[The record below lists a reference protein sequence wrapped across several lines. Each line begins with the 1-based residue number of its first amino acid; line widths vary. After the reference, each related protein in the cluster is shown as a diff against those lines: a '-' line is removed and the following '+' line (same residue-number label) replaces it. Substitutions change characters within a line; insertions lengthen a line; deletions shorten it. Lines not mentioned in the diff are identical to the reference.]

1 MDIRLYFAKEDC
13 SPDDFTFD
21 GKKGTT
27 LCFFRGRDDEK
38 KEFLLYL
45 YKAVNN
51 DIIIRR
57 IGYVYLFFIKEEDCK
72 STLNDEY
79 YCCQEFFDKKNFYSI
94 GHNIYYY
101 KILQIIKEDKNIL
114 TALRDIIYLKKNLDS
129 FDEKNRE
136 DKFFGIELS
145 YFARY
150 LVEVSRLI
158 FKYDSELNYFMI
170 SKSNKLY
177 TNNNFANEYKKVYEE
192 YFDKLTYPFE
202 MNTFATNDFLDFLKK
217 YISDGE
223 GVYSDFEGI
232 INKIKENYKNEIT
245 QKKLLMIY
253 EPVRDA
259 YKIIEEIKEILKVKK
274 EFFQNTE
281 NCLGHYT
288 SMSTLKILLENQNK
302 YIYSKK
308 LSLEDSLN
316 IENLSEESTVN
327 CLRLTNSRLMNDP
340 LEGKVITNFLD
351 SSYNQK
357 DFLPSSIYMMCITPN
372 VDNLPMWQQYGVNG
386 TGVFIRLKN
395 EFLEKIVSDSK
406 ADIYRVCYLSSN
418 NEVNVSHMDKNEGS
432 LLEEKLGELKK
443 ICEESKVKEEDKYL
457 EILASIKQDISFL
470 FKTADY
476 SYEAEYR
483 IVLPVF
489 DDLKFEVK
497 CEMNKDYPFPFLY
510 IYLDDIEYNH
520 SKYSEVIIGPK
531 AIDVDFLG
539 PYINYL
545 DPEIDI
551 SVSKIPY
558 R

>member
-1 MDIRLYFAKEDC
+1 MNIRLYFAKEDC

-21 GKKGTT
+21 GEKGTT
-27 LCFFRGRDDEK
+27 LCFFRGRDGKK

-51 DIIIRR
+51 DIIIKR
-57 IGYVYLFFIKEEDCK
+57 IGYVYLFFVKEEDCE
-72 STLNDEY
+72 STLTGEY

-94 GHNIYYY
+94 GNNIIYYW
-101 KILQIIKEDKNIL
+101 KLQIIKEDKNIL
-114 TALRDIIYLKKNLDS
+114 TALRDIIYLKENLES
-129 FDEKNRE
+129 FDEKNEE
-136 DKFFGIELS
+136 DKFFGIKLN
-145 YFARY
+145 YFASY

-170 SKSNKLY
+170 TKSNKLY
-177 TNNNFANEYKKVYEE
+177 TNKSFANEYKKVYEE
-192 YFDKLTYPFE
+192 YFDKLTYPLE
-202 MNTFATNDFLDFLKK
+202 MNTFATNDFLDFLQK
-217 YISDGE
+217 YISNGE

-232 INKIKENYKNEIT
+232 INKIKEKYKNEIT

-253 EPVRDA
+253 EPVRQA
-259 YKIIEEIKEILKVKK
+259 YEIIEKIKETLKVKI
-274 EFFQNTE
+274 EFLENTK

-288 SMSTLKILLENQNK
+288 SMSTLKILLENQKK
-302 YIYSKK
+302 YIYSQKF
-308 LSLEDSLN
+308 SLEDSLN
-316 IENLSEESTVN
+316 IENASEESTVN

-386 TGVFIRLKN
+386 TGAFIRLKN

-406 ADIYRVCYLSSN
+406 ADIYRVCYLSLN
-418 NEVNVSHMDKNEGS
+418 NEVNVSHMDNEDA
-432 LLEEKLGELKK
+432 LLLKEMLGKLKSICEELKK
-443 ICEESKVKEEDKYL
+443 NEDDKYS
-457 EILASIKQDISFL
+457 EILSRIQQDISFL

-483 IVLPVF
+483 IVLSTS
-489 DDLKFEVK
+489 DDFKFKVK

-510 IYLDDIEYNH
+510 IYLDDVEYDN
-520 SKYSEVIIGPK
+520 SKCSEVIIGPK